1 MSTVQVLCPNGRR
14 VNIKVSPNTP
24 LLSVSYA
31 IIIVGDEI
39 LHAKVLV
46 DACQKQGL
54 DSSQH
59 ALK

>member
-1 MSTVQVLCPNGRR
+1 MLCPNGRR